1 MPHHLIDV
9 LVGAAAAL
17 AVPATAAGI
26 THHATLT
33 RDVAETVEIRTIVL
47 DFPAPGEFLV
57 KGVPAASPVD
67 PVKVSTFR
75 IMRQQVAAATYTL
88 CVADEACDP
97 ADGWKVPPELQDEEL
112 PGASVFDRLERLA
125 SSPHRSM

>member
-33 RDVAETVEIRTIVL
+33 RDVAETVEIRTIVF

-57 KGVPAASPVD
+57 KGVPAASPV
-67 PVKVSTFR
+67 S
-75 IMRQQVAAATYTL
+75 
-88 CVADEACDP
+88 
-97 ADGWKVPPELQDEEL
+97 
-112 PGASVFDRLERLA
+112 PGQGQHLSHHETAGRRRDVRSVRRG
-125 SSPHRSM
+125 